1 MRAGSGKQR
10 SCAACLLSNAASGQ
24 TAIFPSPW
32 TPPQVRALAAAADLP
47 NKARK
52 DSQGICF
59 LGKVKFSEFI
69 K

>member
-1 MRAGSGKQR
+1 
-10 SCAACLLSNAASGQ
+10 
-24 TAIFPSPW
+24 
-32 TPPQVRALAAAADLP
+32 VRALAAAADLP
-47 NKARK
+47 NKGRK

>member
-1 MRAGSGKQR
+1 V
-10 SCAACLLSNAASGQ
+10 CAL
-24 TAIFPSPW
+24 
-32 TPPQVRALAAAADLP
+32 QVRALAAAADLP
-47 NKARK
+47 NKGRK

>member
-1 MRAGSGKQR
+1 MPVPV
-10 SCAACLLSNAASGQ
+10 CVCPL
-24 TAIFPSPW
+24 
-32 TPPQVRALAAAADLP
+32 QVRALAAAADLP
-47 NKARK
+47 NKGRK